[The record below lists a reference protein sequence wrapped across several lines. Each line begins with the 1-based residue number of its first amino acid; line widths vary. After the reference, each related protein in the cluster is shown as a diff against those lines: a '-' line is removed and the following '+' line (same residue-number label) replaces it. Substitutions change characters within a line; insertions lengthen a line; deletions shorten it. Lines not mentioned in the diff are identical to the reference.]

1 MRGFMLVCLAATVG
15 CASGTTSG
23 GGGGVSTTTL
33 PQTVRVATGTSTNM
47 TASMMNSTSANGGAV
62 AFPED
67 RVWAVM
73 RAVYDSLG
81 IPVATF
87 EAASKTI
94 GNNGLRLKRRL
105 GEVALS
111 KYVNCGST
119 QGFPSADTYEVFLS
133 VMTSVRPAAV
143 GPQATQIST
152 TVEGQ
157 ARPITFSGEPVRCSS
172 LSTLESRIVEVANKL
187 LK

>member
-1 MRGFMLVCLAATVG
+1 MRGLSMVCLMVAIGCGSAAT
-15 CASGTTSG
+15 STGTTMP
-23 GGGGVSTTTL
+23 V
-33 PQTVRVATGTSTNM
+33 PETVRVVTGTNAAL
-47 TASMMNSTSANGGAV
+47 TASMLNSASANGATV

-81 IPVATF
+81 VPVATF
-87 EAASKTI
+87 DAASKTI
-94 GNNGLRLKRRL
+94 GNNSLRLKRRL
-105 GEVALS
+105 GELALS
-111 KYVNCGST
+111 KYINCGST

-133 VMTSVRPAAV
+133 VMTSVRPAPA

-152 TVEGQ
+152 TVDGQ

-172 LSTLESRIVEVANKL
+172 LTTLESRIVEVANKL

>member
-1 MRGFMLVCLAATVG
+1 MRGFMLVCLAAAVG
-15 CASGTTSG
+15 CASGTASSG
-23 GGGGVSTTTL
+23 GAGSTGTV
-33 PQTVRVATGTSTNM
+33 PQTVRVVTGTSTNLS
-47 TASMMNSTSANGGAV
+47 ASMMNSPSANGGTV
-62 AFPED
+62 AFPEE

-73 RAVYDSLG
+73 RTVYDSLG
-81 IPVATF
+81 IPVAAF
-87 EAASKTI
+87 DPASKTI
-94 GNNGLRLKRRL
+94 GNNSLRLKRRL

-111 KYVNCGST
+111 KYINCGST

-133 VMTSVRPAAV
+133 ITTSIRPDAS

-152 TVEGQ
+152 TVDGQ

-172 LSTLESRIVEVANKL
+172 LTTLEARIVEVANKL

>member
-1 MRGFMLVCLAATVG
+1 
-15 CASGTTSG
+15 
-23 GGGGVSTTTL
+23 
-33 PQTVRVATGTSTNM
+33 
-47 TASMMNSTSANGGAV
+47 V

-81 IPVATF
+81 IPVASF
-87 EAASKTI
+87 DASTKTI
-94 GNNGLRLKRRL
+94 GNTGLRLKRRL

-111 KYVNCGST
+111 KYINCGST

-133 VMTSVRPAAV
+133 VTTSVRPAAS

-152 TVEGQ
+152 TVDGQ

-172 LSTLESRIVEVANKL
+172 LTTLEARIVAVANTL

>member
-1 MRGFMLVCLAATVG
+1 MRELTMVCLAAAVG
-15 CASGTTSG
+15 CVSGATGGGTTSA
-23 GGGGVSTTTL
+23 V
-33 PQTVRVATGTSTNM
+33 PETVRVVTGTSTAM
-47 TASMMNSTSANGGAV
+47 TASMLNSASANGGTV

-81 IPVATF
+81 IPVASF
-87 EAASKTI
+87 DAATKTI
-94 GNNGLRLKRRL
+94 GNTGLRLKRRL

-111 KYVNCGST
+111 KYINCGST

-133 VMTSVRPAAV
+133 VTTSVRPAAS

-152 TVEGQ
+152 TVDGQ

-172 LSTLESRIVEVANKL
+172 LTTLESRIVAVANTL

>member
-1 MRGFMLVCLAATVG
+1 MRGFMLVCLAVTVG
-15 CASGTTSG
+15 CASGTASSG
-23 GGGGVSTTTL
+23 ASTGTV
-33 PQTVRVATGTSTNM
+33 PQTVRVVTGNSTNM
-47 TASMMNSTSANGGAV
+47 TASMMNAPTALGGTV

-73 RAVYDSLG
+73 RTVYDSLG
-81 IPVATF
+81 IAVATF
-87 EAASKTI
+87 DAASKTI
-94 GNNGLRLKRRL
+94 GNTGLRLKRRL

-133 VMTSVRPAAV
+133 VTTTIRPAAS
-143 GPQATQIST
+143 GPQATEIAT
-152 TVEGQ
+152 TIDGQ

-172 LSTLESRIVEVANKL
+172 VSTLEARIVEIANKL